1 MLVRKFTA
9 TTSLGLG
16 AVLLSFSVPAIANA
30 TVDIGP
36 GTVGAAATTDTPTEP
51 TISPLPTDPTT
62 SPEPTEPT
70 ATFPTIIPTK
80 PKPTDP
86 DPTTPTQPL
95 PTATPPRPTTPRATL
110 PVQPVKAKPARG
122 VVDDQGN
129 SDPGSDK
136 SDEQGEKSADD
147 PALGDPSDPG
157 AVKPDSA
164 VAPDS
169 ATAPQGAGQA
179 PEAGALPNTGADANL
194 TWMAMAGLGLI
205 ALGGVLLKRPHLA
218 RHRA

>member
-1 MLVRKFTA
+1 MFVRKLTA

-16 AVLLSFSVPAIANA
+16 AVLLTLSVPAIANA
-30 TVDIGP
+30 TTDIGP
-36 GTVGAAATTDTPTEP
+36 GSVGAAASTLPT
-51 TISPLPTDPTT
+51 LPTDLPTT
-62 SPEPTEPT
+62 PEPTEPT
-70 ATFPTIIPTK
+70 ATFPTIIPTI

-86 DPTTPTQPL
+86 EPTTPTEPL
-95 PTATPPRPTTPRATL
+95 PTATPPRPTNPRATL
-110 PVQPVKAKPARG
+110 DPVQPVKNKPARG
-122 VVDDQGN
+122 VVNDQGK

-136 SDEQGEKSADD
+136 SDEQGEKSTDD

-157 AVKPDSA
+157 AVKPDNA

-194 TWMAMAGLGLI
+194 TWMALAGLGLI
-205 ALGGVLLKRPHLA
+205 AFGGVLLKRPHLA